1 VSWDLKGILLERV
14 QNTEIQIG
22 LAYMPQVWVKE
33 VKEVIFCSSTDFDI
47 EGFFMLPAG

>member
-33 VKEVIFCSSTDFDI
+33 VIFCSSTDFDI